1 MNNLT
6 DFSLERNWKQAIG
19 FYFAYLLLGFLIGA
33 LIGGITGIIDPYN
46 LELPATIG
54 EVAGTIYCLVLYFAI
69 YVRKRLNSF
78 LFIILG
84 LVAAVV
90 NLFFGNI
97 VSLIIVAFLTTRED
111 KSETNITI
119 DDSEIY

>member
-84 LVAAVV
+84 LVAAVI

-111 KSETNITI
+111 KTETDITI

>member
-6 DFSLERNWKQAIG
+6 DFGLERNWKQAIG

-54 EVAGTIYCLVLYFAI
+54 EVAGIIYCLILYFAI
-69 YVRKRLNSF
+69 YVKKRLNSF

-84 LVAAVV
+84 LVAAVI

-97 VSLIIVAFLTTRED
+97 VSLIIVALLTTRED
-111 KSETNITI
+111 KTETDITI

>member
-78 LFIILG
+78 LYIILG
-84 LVAAVV
+84 LVAAVI

-111 KSETNITI
+111 KTETDITI

>member
-84 LVAAVV
+84 LVAAVI

-97 VSLIIVAFLTTRED
+97 VSLIIVALLTTRED
-111 KSETNITI
+111 KTETDITI